1 MPIKHDEAQ
10 KMIACLYSGGKDST
24 MALHKAAKSGDL
36 AELLITMV
44 PENDYSYMFHKPN
57 VKFTAMQAEAMGI
70 RHVFASTPGEKE
82 EELGDLE
89 AALKNQGITKLI
101 TGATASE
108 YQKSR
113 IAAICDR
120 LSITMVS
127 PLWKIEPIS
136 ELEELASKYDAIIT
150 RVAAEGFG
158 AEMLGERI
166 DANMIAKLIKLNERY
181 GTHLLFEGGEAESFV
196 LDAPLFSKRIVVDEA
211 ERRISGS
218 AGDYVIKKAHL
229 APK

>member
-1 MPIKHDEAQ
+1 
-10 KMIACLYSGGKDST
+10 
-24 MALHKAAKSGDL
+24 MALHKAAEAGDP

-57 VKFTAMQAEAMGI
+57 VEFTPMQAEAMGI
-70 RHVFASTPGEKE
+70 RHIFASTPGEKE
-82 EELGDLE
+82 EELSDLE
-89 AALKNQGITKLI
+89 AVLRQHGVTKLI

-113 IAAICDR
+113 IENICSR
-120 LSITMVS
+120 LSIAMIS
-127 PLWKIEPIS
+127 PLWKIEPLS
-136 ELEELASKYDAIIT
+136 ELEELASKYNAIIT

-158 AEMLGERI
+158 TDMLGERI
-166 DANMIAKLIKLNERY
+166 DTNMIERLIKLNKRY

-196 LDAPLFSKRIVVDEA
+196 LDAPMFRKCIVIDLA

-218 AGDYVIKKAHL
+218 VGDYAIAKAHL

>member
-1 MPIKHDEAQ
+1 
-10 KMIACLYSGGKDST
+10 MIACLYSGGKDST
-24 MALHKAAKSGDL
+24 IALHKAAEAGDS

-57 VKFTAMQAEAMGI
+57 VKFTEMQAEAMGI
-70 RHVFASTPGEKE
+70 RHIFANTLGEKE
-82 EELGDLE
+82 KELDDLE
-89 AALKNQGITKLI
+89 AVLKHQGVTKLI

-113 IAAICDR
+113 IAKICSR
-120 LSITMVS
+120 LSIAMIS
-127 PLWKIEPIS
+127 PLWKIEPLS
-136 ELEELASKYDAIIT
+136 ELDELALKYNAIIT

-158 AEMLGERI
+158 TDMLGERI
-166 DANMIAKLIKLNERY
+166 DTNMIERLVKLNKKY

-196 LDAPLFSKRIVVDEA
+196 LDAPMFSKHIVVDHA

-218 AGDYVIKKAHL
+218 VGDYVIIKAHL

>member
-1 MPIKHDEAQ
+1 
-10 KMIACLYSGGKDST
+10 MIACLYSGGKDST
-24 MALHKAAKSGDL
+24 MALHKAAESGDP

-57 VKFTAMQAEAMGI
+57 VKFTEMQAEAMGI
-70 RHVFASTPGEKE
+70 PHMFASTPGEKE
-82 EELGDLE
+82 EELADLE
-89 AALKNQGITKLI
+89 AVLKRQGVTKLI

-113 IAAICDR
+113 IAAICSR
-120 LSITMVS
+120 LSITMIS
-127 PLWKIEPIS
+127 PLWKIEPLR

-158 AEMLGERI
+158 ADMLGERI
-166 DANMIAKLIKLNERY
+166 DEKMIARLVRLNERY

-196 LDAPLFSKRIVVDEA
+196 LDAPMFRKRIVIDEA

-218 AGDYVIKKAHL
+218 VGDYAITKAHL

>member
-1 MPIKHDEAQ
+1 
-10 KMIACLYSGGKDST
+10 MIACLYSGGKDST
-24 MALHKAAKSGDL
+24 MALHKAAESGDK

-57 VKFTAMQAEAMGI
+57 VKFTEMQAEAMGI
-70 RHVFASTPGEKE
+70 RHIFANTLGEKE
-82 EELGDLE
+82 KELDDLE
-89 AALKNQGITKLI
+89 AVLKHQGVTKLI

-113 IAAICDR
+113 IEKICSR
-120 LSITMVS
+120 LSIAMIS
-127 PLWKIEPIS
+127 PLWKIEPLS

-158 AEMLGERI
+158 TDMLGERI
-166 DANMIAKLIKLNERY
+166 DTNMIERLIKLNERY

-196 LDAPLFSKRIVVDEA
+196 LDAPMFSKHIVVDRA

-218 AGDYVIKKAHL
+218 VGDYVITKAHL